1 MTGEPVVEA
10 TEDVIG
16 STRFALGPSPDL
28 ALAGQCRERG
38 DQAAYALHALVISQA
53 VAALVHSADEA
64 ADDDLTDSDD
74 TAALAWAAF
83 SLRIDHGDRIDASVA
98 TAMAGR
104 RTALHASEAGCRV
117 FTSACDREVN
127 AATLVRK
134 EQPSEYR
141 EPLDRRIAAA
151 GIRLA
156 HLARVP

>member
-1 MTGEPVVEA
+1 MASVDLRGLTK
-10 TEDVIG
+10 
-16 STRFALGPSPDL
+16 RFG
-28 ALAGQCRERG
+28 ALA
-38 DQAAYALHALVISQA
+38 V
-53 VAALVHSADEA
+53 V
-64 ADDDLTDSDD
+64 DDV
-74 TAALAWAAF
+74 

-104 RTALHASEAGCRV
+104 PTALHASEAGCRV

-141 EPLDRRIAAA
+141 APLDRRIAAA

-156 HLARVP
+156 HLARVL